1 MTAKGFC
8 TCERDFP
15 GRYPV
20 PWNATWHYLCDRP
33 ILWTCQGCGGKL
45 TGGTPPYC
53 IGCTPEA
60 LDEDGRFV
68 ADWTTGAYVPLP
80 APVRETGTGWPG
92 GTR

>member
-15 GRYPV
+15 GQYPV

-33 ILWTCQGCGGKL
+33 IHPDRWGR
-45 TGGTPPYC
+45 
-53 IGCTPEA
+53 A
-60 LDEDGRFV
+60 DE
-68 ADWTTGAYVPLP
+68 P
-80 APVRETGTGWPG
+80 ASVRVTGTGWPG

>member
-33 ILWTCQGCGGKL
+33 ILWICRGCGGKL
-45 TGGTPPYC
+45 AGGSPPYC
-53 IGCTPEA
+53 IGCTPPRE
-60 LDEDGRFV
+60 R
-68 ADWTTGAYVPLP
+68 P
-80 APVRETGTGWPG
+80 APLVRVTGTGWPG
-92 GTR
+92 GGR